1 MALLKGPVFVGLLVM
16 LALGCAMYLR
26 LWSVQSQISLEDP
39 QLIRLQ
45 FERAH
50 NEALDES
57 AEWRMKYDEEAERS
71 RNYMQEVVE
80 MKEVLEKKRE
90 ENESLK
96 GLLDTLQKVA
106 FGSLIFHFPLESGY
120 ISQACRNQAHL
131 DHPFPWWMVPLQCGS
146 NIAKM
151 WVLPVYCLT
160 RSSIGNGR
168 SRCDCL

>member
-96 GLLDTLQKVA
+96 GLLDTLQKEKLKLVEQV
-106 FGSLIFHFPLESGY
+106 GTLEEELKAEKLKCSKL
-120 ISQACRNQAHL
+120 SQKL
-131 DHPFPWWMVPLQCGS
+131 
-146 NIAKM
+146 
-151 WVLPVYCLT
+151 
-160 RSSIGNGR
+160 
-168 SRCDCL
+168 

>member
-106 FGSLIFHFPLESGY
+106 FGKA
-120 ISQACRNQAHL
+120 QTC
-131 DHPFPWWMVPLQCGS
+131 
-146 NIAKM
+146 
-151 WVLPVYCLT
+151 
-160 RSSIGNGR
+160 
-168 SRCDCL
+168 